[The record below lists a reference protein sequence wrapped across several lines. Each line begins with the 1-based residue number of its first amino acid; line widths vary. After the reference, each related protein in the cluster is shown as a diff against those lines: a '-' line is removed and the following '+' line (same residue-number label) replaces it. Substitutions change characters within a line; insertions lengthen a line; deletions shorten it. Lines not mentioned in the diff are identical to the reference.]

1 MNMPQGDRFCGSEP
15 GTLAMALSD
24 VIAARMNANDNVIML
39 HLFCRMQVTS
49 SRVRHSDGNMS
60 GRRHHYTHFRR
71 MVFEGV

>member
-1 MNMPQGDRFCGSEP
+1 
-15 GTLAMALSD
+15 
-24 VIAARMNANDNVIML
+24 ML